1 MMDKDIY
8 DAYFHHLLEG
18 NVTGCSGIVRDL
30 LEGDTYIRDI
40 YVDLFQSALYEIG
53 TMWEKNE
60 ISVATEHLATSITE
74 RMISMAYPTIFSTER
89 IGKSAI
95 VSCVADEYHEIGGRM
110 VADILEMNGWDAIFL
125 GTSTPLNDLM
135 DMIEEKNPD
144 VVALSLTIYFNIDSL
159 KRALDLIQERRPGQ
173 KVIIGGQAFR
183 WGGED
188 LADDY
193 ENVMFIPTLDR
204 LEEVVSGG
212 GIDS

>member
-1 MMDKDIY
+1 MDKDIY